1 MSAVPGDRRPEA
13 DRSADIAPITGVITE
28 NPAIETASEE
38 GRVIAALPGLVHPGE
53 LPVAYVRRPLPFAAR
68 FQAILIVVM
77 LAAFVMILQQQ
88 NKQLYQLGL
97 PVLVVAAFLQIA
109 FGNIPP
115 TTGFWKSMALLAM
128 TWAIVAVLI
137 VLAVRITPDLIQLGR

>member
-1 MSAVPGDRRPEA
+1 MVTRQPVEAPTPG
-13 DRSADIAPITGVITE
+13 VVTE

-38 GRVIAALPGLVHPGE
+38 GRVIAGLPGLIHPGE
-53 LPVAYVRRPLPFAAR
+53 LPIAYSRRPLPFAAR

-77 LAAFVMILQQQ
+77 FAAFLLILQQG
-88 NKQLYQLGL
+88 NKQLYQIGL

-115 TTGFWKSMALLAM
+115 ATGFAKSMRLLAL

-137 VLAVRITPDLIQLGR
+137 VVAVRITPTLIELG

>member
-1 MSAVPGDRRPEA
+1 MQTPTPGVVTVDPQ
-13 DRSADIAPITGVITE
+13 
-28 NPAIETASEE
+28 IETASDE

-53 LPVAYVRRPLPFAAR
+53 LPVEYSRQPLPFAAR

-77 LAAFVMILQQQ
+77 FAAFVLILQQG
-88 NKQLYQLGL
+88 NKQLYQIGL

-115 TTGFWKSMALLAM
+115 ATGFLKSMGLLLM

-137 VLAVRITPDLIQLGR
+137 VVAVRITPELINLGR

>member
-1 MSAVPGDRRPEA
+1 MQ
-13 DRSADIAPITGVITE
+13 APTPRAATVD
-28 NPAIETASEE
+28 PQIETASDE

-53 LPVAYVRRPLPFAAR
+53 VPIEYARRPMPFAAR

-77 LAAFVMILQQQ
+77 FGAFVLILQQG
-88 NKQLYQLGL
+88 NKQLYQIGL
-97 PVLVVAAFLQIA
+97 PVLVVAAFMQIA

-115 TTGFWKSMALLAM
+115 TTGFVKSMALLLM

-137 VLAVRITPDLIQLGR
+137 VVAVRITPNLIQLGR

>member
-1 MSAVPGDRRPEA
+1 MHSGQAVEASTPG
-13 DRSADIAPITGVITE
+13 VVTE
-28 NPAIETASEE
+28 NPQIETASEE
-38 GRVIAALPGLVHPGE
+38 GRVIAGLPGLVHPGE
-53 LPVAYVRRPLPFAAR
+53 LPLEYSRRPLPFAAR

-77 LAAFVMILQQQ
+77 FAAFLLILQQG
-88 NKQLYQLGL
+88 NKQLYQFGL

-115 TTGFWKSMALLAM
+115 TTRFLKSMGLLVM

-137 VLAVRITPDLIQLGR
+137 VVAVRITPSLIELGR